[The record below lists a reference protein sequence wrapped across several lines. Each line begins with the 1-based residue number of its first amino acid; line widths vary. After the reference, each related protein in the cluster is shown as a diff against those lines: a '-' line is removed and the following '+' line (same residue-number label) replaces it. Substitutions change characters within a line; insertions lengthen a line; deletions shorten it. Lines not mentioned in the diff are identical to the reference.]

1 MVQNKIFLNYYK
13 EVLVTFFTI
22 LLSLSLIA
30 WTVRAV
36 NFLELIVENGYS
48 LLTYFQYSILNM
60 FGIMTKFV
68 PLAFLLALILFTL
81 KQIQENEFIILWTSS
96 VKKIQIV
103 KLFILISIT
112 VTLIHLLL
120 SVFLTPYLL
129 NKSRQLLSQENFNSF
144 LPTVRVQEFN
154 DSFNGLTF
162 FVEEKYSNELKN
174 IFLRDDNNI
183 FKNITSNQNKYS
195 SKTIIANNG
204 LIIDEKMVLI
214 NGKIISSNY
223 KDNKNDIVKFD
234 QLNIDL
240 QNIQNR
246 TIKQPK
252 VQETSTFNLIKC
264 SEINFFKKDDC
275 KSKFTT
281 EILPTI
287 NRRIVYPIFL
297 PTLALIC
304 SLLLI
309 KNKKTIFLHKISIF
323 TYSFSLLIF
332 AELIMRYTGIYK
344 SLNYIF
350 FLTPI
355 FLAIIIY
362 FFLKFR
368 FSRELT

>member
-1 MVQNKIFLNYYK
+1 MFRNKIFFNYYK
-13 EVLVTFFTI
+13 EVLITFFTI

-36 NFLELIVENGYS
+36 NFLDLIVENGYS
-48 LLTYFQYSILNM
+48 LFTYFQYSVLNV
-60 FGIMTKFV
+60 FSIMTKFV
-68 PLAFLLALILFTL
+68 PLAFLLALTLFTL

-112 VTLIHLLL
+112 VTIIHILL

-174 IFLRDDNNI
+174 IFLKDDNNI
-183 FKNITSNQNKYS
+183 FNNITSNQSKNS
-195 SKTIIANNG
+195 SKTIVASKG
-204 LIIDEKMVLI
+204 LIVDEKMVLI
-214 NGKIISSNY
+214 DGKIISSSD
-223 KDNKNDIVKFD
+223 KENKNDIVKFD
-234 QLNIDL
+234 QLSIDL
-240 QNIQNR
+240 RNIQNR

-264 SEINFFKKDDC
+264 SEIKFFKKDNC
-275 KSKFTT
+275 SSKFTT
-281 EILPTI
+281 EVLPTI
-287 NRRIVYPIFL
+287 NRRVVYPFFL

-309 KNKKTIFLHKISIF
+309 KNKKNIFLHKISIF
-323 TYSFSLLIF
+323 TYSFSLLLF
-332 AELIMRYTGIYK
+332 AELIIRYTGINKYL
-344 SLNYIF
+344 SYIF
-350 FLTPI
+350 FFTPI
-355 FLAIIIY
+355 ILAIIIY

-368 FSRELT
+368 FSRELS